1 MKAGSLKSPCL
12 SKKVP
17 GFKSVAYPGGESED
31 EPGIGRAGCLRLKI
45 QGKGWLGAKPGKSSM
60 DLDEFCIRF
69 HAFLQKNPEGPQIFE
84 IGTQLLGELLGDA
97 RWFGKV
103 LQKLVSDPVFLS
115 TQAPSVFSNEVILH
129 RSPDRSFSVLAY
141 LWEPRTLCAIHDH
154 SSWGIIG
161 SLLHPMREVRY
172 RRSDDGKAEDYAELE
187 EISSRVIKPGEMN
200 RVLPLEK
207 GIHQTGSASEEFA
220 VSLGVYGRSMR
231 KGYILLFN
239 RSEKT
244 VTRAYPPKLYKQI
257 LAVRTLKSNSD
268 LWAKEFSD
276 ASNSGSLPFSLAE
289 EP

>member
-1 MKAGSLKSPCL
+1 
-12 SKKVP
+12 
-17 GFKSVAYPGGESED
+17 
-31 EPGIGRAGCLRLKI
+31 
-45 QGKGWLGAKPGKSSM
+45 M
-60 DLDEFCIRF
+60 DLEEFCNRLQ
-69 HAFLQKNPEGPQIFE
+69 AFLEKNPEGPRIFE
-84 IGTQLLGELLGDA
+84 TGGQLLGELLGDP

-103 LQKLVSDPVFLS
+103 LQKLVTDPAFLS
-115 TQAPSVFSNEVILH
+115 TQTPSLFSNEVILH

-141 LWEPRTLCAIHDH
+141 VWEPRDLCAIHDH

-161 SLLHPMREVRY
+161 ALLHPLREVRY
-172 RRSDDGKAEDYAELE
+172 RRLDDGKTENYAELE

-239 RSEKT
+239 RSEKS

-257 LAVRTLKSNSD
+257 LAFRALRSNLR
-268 LWAKEFSD
+268 LWDEEFSE
-276 ASNSGSLPFSLAE
+276 ASSARSLPVSLAE
-289 EP
+289 ER